1 MNCQAIQKSR
11 AGASV
16 HSTLRSARI
25 ITGNPKSEIGNY
37 LMPQTQIACPRCR
50 QMITANVEQLFDVT
64 QDPQAKQRLLGGIS
78 NMARCPHCGYQG
90 RLATPIVYHDN
101 DKELLLTFFP
111 PELNVPLNEQ
121 ERIMGPLIKQ
131 VMDRLPP
138 EKRKAYLLKPV
149 PNLTY
154 ESMIQTILGK
164 DGITPEML
172 KEQQD
177 RVALIERLLQASS
190 ADVRGEI
197 IKQNATLFDEQFF
210 GLFSRL
216 AQSAAAS
223 GQEPVAQAMMDVQK
237 QLLEETEFGRSLKE
251 SVGELEAATKALQ
264 EVGQGL
270 TREKLLDIVLES
282 PNDARLRAYAT
293 IARGGMDYQFF
304 QLFSEKIDK
313 ASGDEKARLESIREK
328 LLDFTNEMDK
338 QMEARYKQAQEFVE
352 SLLAKEDI
360 VKAVREN
367 LDGFTQDAVD
377 IVNQMLRQAS
387 EKSDYTRMGK
397 LQKMVEILREVSTPP
412 EVSFIEQLLDA
423 PDDMALDKMLEE
435 NRDLINDQFMEALI
449 GLVAQVDQATEQGNP
464 EAKALGEKLS
474 KVYKSALRF
483 SMQRNIGEQ
492 KIQ

>member
-1 MNCQAIQKSR
+1 
-11 AGASV
+11 
-16 HSTLRSARI
+16 
-25 ITGNPKSEIGNY
+25 
-37 LMPQTQIACPRCR
+37 MPQTQIACPRCR
-50 QMITANVEQLFDVT
+50 QMIAANVEQLFDVT
-64 QDPQAKQRLLGGIS
+64 QDPQAKQRLLGGVS

-101 DKELLLTFFP
+101 DKELLLTYFP

-121 ERIMGPLIKQ
+121 ERIIGPQIKQ

-138 EKRKAYLLKPV
+138 ERRKAYLLKPV

-154 ESMIQTILGK
+154 ESMMQTILEK

-190 ADVRGEI
+190 PDVRTEI
-197 IKQNATLFDEQFF
+197 IKQNGNLIDEQFF
-210 GLFSRL
+210 ALFSRL
-216 AQSAAAS
+216 AQSAAAG
-223 GQEPVAQAMMDVQK
+223 GQEPIARAMIDVQK
-237 QLLEETEFGRSLKE
+237 QLLEETEFGRGLKE
-251 SVGELEAATKALQ
+251 SVGELEAATKNLQ
-264 EVGQGL
+264 EVGQAL

-282 PNDARLRAYAT
+282 QNDARVRAYAT
-293 IARGGMDYQFF
+293 IARSGMDYQFF
-304 QLFSEKIDK
+304 QLLSERIDK
-313 ASGDEKARLESIREK
+313 ASGEEKTRLESIREK
-328 LLDFTNEMDK
+328 LLDYTNEIDK

-352 SLLAKEDI
+352 SLLAKEDV

-412 EVSFIEQLLDA
+412 EVSFIEQLLDT
-423 PDDMALDKMLEE
+423 PDDMALDKMLDE

-449 GLVAQVDQATEQGNP
+449 GLVAQVEQASEQGNP

-483 SMQRNIGEQ
+483 SMQKNMGEQ

>member
-1 MNCQAIQKSR
+1 
-11 AGASV
+11 
-16 HSTLRSARI
+16 
-25 ITGNPKSEIGNY
+25 
-37 LMPQTQIACPRCR
+37 
-50 QMITANVEQLFDVT
+50 MITANVEQLFDVT

-90 RLATPIVYHDN
+90 RLATPIIYHDN

-121 ERIMGPLIKQ
+121 ERIIGPLIKQ

-138 EKRKAYLLKPV
+138 EKRKAYLLKPT

-190 ADVRGEI
+190 ADVRSEI
-197 IKQNATLFDEQFF
+197 IKQNGTLFDEQFF

-216 AQSAAAS
+216 AQSAASS
-223 GQEPVAQAMMDVQK
+223 GQEPVAQAMIDVQK

-251 SVGELEAATKALQ
+251 SVGELEAATRTLQ

-304 QLFSEKIDK
+304 QLLSEKIDK
-313 ASGDEKARLESIREK
+313 ASGDEKTRLESIRDK

-352 SLLAKEDI
+352 SLLAKDDI
-360 VKAVREN
+360 VKAVRDN

-387 EKSDYTRMGK
+387 EKNDYTRMGK

-412 EVSFIEQLLDA
+412 EVGFIEQLLDA

-435 NRDLINDQFMEALI
+435 NRDLLNDQFMEALI

-483 SMQRNIGEQ
+483 SMQKNMGEQ

>member
-1 MNCQAIQKSR
+1 
-11 AGASV
+11 
-16 HSTLRSARI
+16 
-25 ITGNPKSEIGNY
+25 
-37 LMPQTQIACPRCR
+37 MPQTQIACPRCR
-50 QMITANVEQLFDVT
+50 QMIAANVEQLFDVT

-90 RLATPIVYHDN
+90 RLATPIIYHDN

-121 ERIMGPLIKQ
+121 ERIIGPLIKQ

-154 ESMIQTILGK
+154 ESMIQTILAK

-190 ADVRGEI
+190 ADVRSEI
-197 IKQNATLFDEQFF
+197 IKQNLNLFDEQFF

-216 AQSAAAS
+216 AQSAAAG
-223 GQEPVAQAMMDVQK
+223 GQEPVARAMVELQK
-237 QLLEETEFGRSLKE
+237 QLLDETEFGRGLKE
-251 SVGELEAATKALQ
+251 SVGELEAATKTLQ
-264 EVGQGL
+264 EVGQAL

-282 PNDARLRAYAT
+282 QNDARLRAYAT

-304 QLFSEKIDK
+304 QLLSEKIDK
-313 ASGDEKARLESIREK
+313 ASGDEKTRLESIREK

-352 SLLAKEDI
+352 SLLAKDDI

-464 EAKALGEKLS
+464 EARALGEKLN

-483 SMQRNIGEQ
+483 SMQRNMGEQ